1 MKIIWPDAV
10 TAVAASSEEDT
21 YEAENTLND
30 WPVAVWKATST
41 ASQTFTVTVAQPDAV
56 HLGYTNFGG
65 TLAYAAKNGG
75 GSTVESG
82 NLTASGA
89 AGAYHYWYEP
99 TDPSD
104 IASVVFAFP
113 IASEAVTVGVV
124 RAGTLTE
131 FQNPQYGMGEGL
143 LDYSVEAELNNGGL
157 YTISRTVG
165 DLISGQV
172 MTIRLASGKDPLV
185 TLARS
190 IRASVF
196 SVMLIDNPAE
206 IILARFDG
214 RPEASRDLPG
224 RNVVQ
229 FALKEA
235 I

>member
-30 WPVAVWKATST
+30 WPGAVWKATST
-41 ASQTFTVTVAQPDAV
+41 ASQTLTVTVAQPDAV

-75 GSTVESG
+75 GSIVESG

-104 IASVVFAFP
+104 IANIVFTFPSV
-113 IASEAVTVGVV
+113 SEAVTVGVV
-124 RAGTLTE
+124 RAGTLTS
-131 FQNPQYGMGEGL
+131 FDNPQYGLGDGL
-143 LDYSVEAELNNGGL
+143 ADYSVEAELNNGGI
-157 YTISRTVG
+157 YAISRTVG
-165 DLISGQV
+165 MVVSGQV
-172 MTIRLASGKDPLV
+172 MTSRPSNGKDPLV

-190 IRASVF
+190 IRASAF
-196 SVMLIDNPAE
+196 SVLLIDDPEE

-214 RPEASRDLPG
+214 RPEASRDFPG
-224 RNVVQ
+224 YNVVQ